1 MNGNDRQNQ
10 ISPPSPS
17 ASPSSHLLTRSHMQS
32 DHFFSY
38 DSATTVG
45 PSDQYQLQKS
55 IFQLRLWSDSQLRFH
70 PRRPTIAPRRF
81 DENSSVETQGVA
93 ARYKSLASPSPFFGP
108 NRNTAASW
116 LKAAVG
122 PKSAP
127 EIRHRCQG
135 VAARYKIACSPACSP
150 PLFRPQSDHGPTL
163 AQSYSRNNTN
173 TMRADR

>member
-10 ISPPSPS
+10 ISPPSRS
-17 ASPSSHLLTRSHMQS
+17 ASLSSHLLTRFHVQS
-32 DHFFSY
+32 DHFFSH
-38 DSATTVG
+38 DSATAVG

-55 IFQLRLWSDSQLRFH
+55 IFQLRPWSDSQLRFH
-70 PRRPTIAPRRF
+70 PRRL

-93 ARYKSLASPSPFFGP
+93 ARYKSLASPSPFFDP
-108 NRNTAASW
+108 NRNTTASW

-135 VAARYKIACSPACSP
+135 VAARYKIGCFP
-150 PLFRPQSDHGPTL
+150 RPFSDPSRNTAPNL
-163 AQSYSRNNTN
+163 AQSYSRNNRN
-173 TMRADR
+173 TMRADT

>member
-1 MNGNDRQNQ
+1 MTGNDRQNQ
-10 ISPPSPS
+10 ISPASPS
-17 ASPSSHLLTRSHMQS
+17 ALPSSHLLTRFRAQS

-38 DSATTVG
+38 DSATTIG
-45 PSDQYQLQKS
+45 QSDQYQLP
-55 IFQLRLWSDSQLRFH
+55 LWSDSQLRFTH
-70 PRRPTIAPRRF
+70 DAPRWS
-81 DENSSVETQGVA
+81 DENSSVETQDVA
-93 ARYKSLASPSPFFGP
+93 TRYKSLASPSPFFGP

-150 PLFRPQSDHGPTL
+150 PLFRPQSDHGPIL
-163 AQSYSRNNTN
+163 AQSYSRNKRKNV
-173 TMRADR
+173 RAET

>member
-17 ASPSSHLLTRSHMQS
+17 ASPSSHLLTRPCAQS

-45 PSDQYQLQKS
+45 S
-55 IFQLRLWSDSQLRFH
+55 IGPISATKIYFQLRLWSDSQLRFH
-70 PRRPTIAPRRF
+70 PRRL
-81 DENSSVETQGVA
+81 DENSCVETQVVA
-93 ARYKSLASPSPFFGP
+93 TRYKSLASPSPFFDP

-122 PKSAP
+122 PKSGP
-127 EIRHRCQG
+127 KIRHRCQG
-135 VAARYKIACSPACSP
+135 VAGRYKIACSPACSQ

-173 TMRADR
+173 TMRADT

>member
-1 MNGNDRQNQ
+1 MTGNDRQNQ

-17 ASPSSHLLTRSHMQS
+17 ASPSSHLLTRFHVQS

-55 IFQLRLWSDSQLRFH
+55 IFQLRPWSDSQLRFY
-70 PRRPTIAPRRF
+70 PQRPTIAPRRF

-127 EIRHRCQG
+127 KIRHRCQR

-163 AQSYSRNNTN
+163 AQSYSRNNRN
-173 TMRADR
+173 TMRADT

>member
-17 ASPSSHLLTRSHMQS
+17 ASAVVPPTHPFPHAIGPLFQLR
-32 DHFFSY
+32 FSY
-38 DSATTVG
+38 DSRTIGPISATKKYFTATTVV
-45 PSDQYQLQKS
+45 
-55 IFQLRLWSDSQLRFH
+55 RF
-70 PRRPTIAPRRF
+70 PATISPTTPHDAPRRF

-135 VAARYKIACSPACSP
+135 VAARYKIACSPRSP

-163 AQSYSRNNTN
+163 AQSYSRNKRKNV
-173 TMRADR
+173 RAET

>member
-1 MNGNDRQNQ
+1 MNGNDRQIK
-10 ISPPSPS
+10 ISPTSPS
-17 ASPSSHLLTRSHMQS
+17 ALPSSHLLTRPCAQS

-45 PSDQYQLQKS
+45 PSNQYQLQKN
-55 IFQLRLWSDSQLRFH
+55 ILQLRLWSDSQLRFH
-70 PRRPTIAPRRF
+70 PQRPTIAPRQF
-81 DENSSVETQGVA
+81 DESSSVGTQGVA
-93 ARYKSLASPSPFFGP
+93 PRYKSLASPSPFFGP

-127 EIRHRCQG
+127 KIRHRCQG

-163 AQSYSRNNTN
+163 AQSYNNRN
-173 TMRADR
+173 TMRADT